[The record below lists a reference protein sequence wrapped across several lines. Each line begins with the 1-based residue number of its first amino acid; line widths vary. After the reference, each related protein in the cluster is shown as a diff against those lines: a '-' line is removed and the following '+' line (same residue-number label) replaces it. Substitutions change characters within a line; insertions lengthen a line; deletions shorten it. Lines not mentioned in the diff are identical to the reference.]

1 MHPKTTVSG
10 VHRLSLLWQRWT
22 VMFKSVSS
30 FKIVFFHY
38 TSQDILWWMVS
49 IRDRS
54 FPTMQRQYHKRA
66 VESGNGYHVFAG
78 DTFAYRSKAAECR
91 SLLLWWR
98 HSRKGPCGP
107 FPVSLKKYVCF
118 AVKIR
123 SSLKAMQCSYS
134 SVPCCILRR
143 KDSTICLAS
152 ISLRVFKRIPT
163 GKRMRSLNHAHQRLC
178 LTLESQ
184 SYHPVDST
192 AYPVFAQGQKT
203 SACAPHLA
211 GDKSSTAHTHH
222 DSAHKYAYLP
232 YASSLSLLPL

>member
-30 FKIVFFHY
+30 FKIFFHY

-78 DTFAYRSKAAECR
+78 DTFAYRSKTAECR

-98 HSRKGPCGP
+98 YSRKGPCGP

-118 AVKIR
+118 AVRIR
-123 SSLKAMQCSYS
+123 SLLKAMQCSYS

-163 GKRMRSLNHAHQRLC
+163 GKNALPEPC
-178 LTLESQ
+178 T
-184 SYHPVDST
+184 ST
-192 AYPVFAQGQKT
+192 P
-203 SACAPHLA
+203 
-211 GDKSSTAHTHH
+211 
-222 DSAHKYAYLP
+222 LP
-232 YASSLSLLPL
+232 YSGIAVVSPCWFNSISSVCTRSKNFCLRSSLSWR